1 MPTYLGLDCG
11 GSKTRAMVCDEGGAV
26 VFERS
31 SGPANLAT
39 TPRELIQ
46 AHLNEA
52 LDGAPEVDAACICI
66 AGLLTPEDGALAR
79 SMLEQAVRAGR
90 IEARPD
96 THGSWAATEGCADAL
111 VVAGTGAV
119 VCSETDGRINKS
131 GGGGLLFGDE
141 GSATSVGR
149 RALYHTVVS
158 AERLPASDEFWA
170 AVVEQFGSREPLEI
184 VGFLYRSETPAPL
197 MAQLAGTVAADAANG
212 MEYAALSVSVAM
224 NLLAEETLAHL
235 DRYKPGLDGPTVC
248 LSGGLWE
255 SHGSFEAEF
264 STALSGGDREISL
277 CRLKV
282 PPVYGACLLAKKI
295 EI

>member
-11 GSKTRAMVCDEGGAV
+11 GTKTRAMVCDEDGVAV
-26 VFERS
+26 FDRS
-31 SGPANLAT
+31 SGPANLAS
-39 TPRELIQ
+39 TPRELIE
-46 AHLNEA
+46 AHLQEA
-52 LDGAPEVDAACICI
+52 LEGAPEVDAACICI
-66 AGLLTPEDGALAR
+66 AGLLSPEDAAAAR
-79 SMLEQAVRAGR
+79 SMLNQAVNAGR

-111 VVAGTGAV
+111 VVAGTGAI
-119 VCSETDGRINKS
+119 VCSEEDAQINKS

-149 RALYHTVVS
+149 RALFHTVIS
-158 AERLPASDEFWA
+158 AERLPASDEFWT
-170 AVVEQFGSREPLEI
+170 AVVQQFGSREPLEVI
-184 VGFLYRSETPAPL
+184 GFLYKSETPAAL
-197 MAQLAGTVAADAANG
+197 MARLAGTVATDAANG
-212 MEYAALSVSVAM
+212 MEYAVLSVSVAM

-255 SHGSFEAEF
+255 SHGVFEEQF
-264 STALSGGDREISL
+264 RSALGGDREISL
-277 CRLKV
+277 CRLKR

-295 EI
+295 DR